1 MPTNY
6 DPTSKNYKENHIR
19 VELGGKELSWL
30 HRNSAV
36 VTSRMCPEDTH
47 QGLSLHKGLCLPSTE
62 KVQVKVNITFWMHL
76 FLVCVGESWRHQPTP
91 SDIDSLYL
99 NRSYSLAPD
108 SEELISELKLDNGV
122 LFGFFFSFFLFFHP
136 PPNPTRGTWS
146 LWFSCKPGS
155 CGQQGLSQ
163 TGRVFTWENK
173 LTKKTFT

>member
-136 PPNPTRGTWS
+136 PPTPLEEPDPSDFPANQGAVVSRACHRQEES
-146 LWFSCKPGS
+146 SPG
-155 CGQQGLSQ
+155 
-163 TGRVFTWENK
+163 
-173 LTKKTFT
+173 KTS